1 MRQAWLTVLALALAA
16 ASVSV
21 RAEEEVDPYD
31 QSKIPIEVDAT
42 DPNAI
47 KIVMIAGP
55 ISHGPGDHEH
65 MAGYV
70 LLSHMLTQTNPKVFP
85 VFVKDGWPKNER
97 IFEGA
102 KVIACYS
109 DGRGGHPLV
118 QENGRRL
125 DVLQKYIDQGVGFVC
140 LHYAVDYN
148 PKPNEGE
155 RVQKWLG
162 GYYDVRISINP
173 FWVADYKEL
182 PDHPI
187 CRGVK
192 PFKQNDEWYYN
203 MNFLPDAKGLTRI
216 LQAVPPDGTR
226 GTADAKKYP
235 GRAETTAWAYER
247 PDGGR
252 SFGFTGGHSHK
263 FWANDDYRRLVTNA
277 FLWAAKVE
285 IPPAGAKVD
294 LDPKDLKSN
303 LDFKGM
309 DVGSQVKMRNE
320 VKALRA
326 RAAELEKENAE
337 LKAKAK

>member
-1 MRQAWLTVLALALAA
+1 MRYAIVAVVLMLAA
-16 ASVSV
+16 AGRV
-21 RAEEEVDPYD
+21 RAEDEVDPCD
-31 QSKIPIEVDAT
+31 QSKIPIEVDST
-42 DPNAI
+42 DPTAA
-47 KIVMIAGP
+47 KIVMVAGRP
-55 ISHGPGDHEH
+55 SHGPGDHEH

-70 LLSHMLTQTNPKVFP
+70 LLSHMLSQQSAKSFT
-85 VFVKDGWPKNER
+85 VFVKDGWPKNEK
-97 IFEGA
+97 IFDGA
-102 KVIACYS
+102 KAIVFFS
-109 DGRGGHPLV
+109 DGRGGHPLA
-118 QENGRRL
+118 QDGGKRL
-125 DVLQKYIDQGVGFVC
+125 DVIQKYIDQGVGFVC

-148 PKPNEGE
+148 PKEGE

-162 GYYDVRISINP
+162 GYYDTRISINP

-203 MNFLPDAKGLTRI
+203 MNFIPDGKGLTRI

-263 FWANDDYRRLVTNA
+263 FWANDDFRRLVTNA
-277 FLWAAKVE
+277 IMWAAKLEV
-285 IPPAGAKVD
+285 PADGAKCV
-294 LDPKDLKSN
+294 LDPKDLASN
-303 LDFKGM
+303 MDFKGM
-309 DVGSQVKMRNE
+309 DPGAQLRMREE
-320 VKALRA
+320 VKKLRA
-326 RAAELEKENAE
+326 RVAELEAE
-337 LKAKAK
+337 LKKK